1 MGSSAANLAA
11 ELRIRGVFYCDTR
24 LDSTAALRIP
34 PMPGSMM
41 FHVVLD
47 GTCVIDVEGRR
58 EVLSPGDIALCPHGT
73 GHLVGDGAQIHE
85 LEDTTRPLLGGNVE
99 QLVLGSDRECTRV
112 LCGALTVQH
121 PAAPALPNVLAD
133 VHVVSAQD
141 SGSSS
146 IRALSELIDSEVSA
160 VAPGWTDVVTRL
172 VDSLAIVAVRAVL
185 AGQARDSG
193 WWHVFGDEHIAAA
206 MDAVVAEPGR
216 AWTLP
221 TLASRAGMS
230 RSSFAHR
237 FAECTGNSPMAWVA
251 QHRMRIAR
259 GMLEDGRSVAATA
272 RAVGYGSEVS
282 FRRAFSSITGLPP
295 GAVRR
300 SAKSQETARI
310 GSPTS

>member
-1 MGSSAANLAA
+1 VGSSAANLAA

-112 LCGALTVQH
+112 LCGALTVRH

-160 VAPGWTDVVTRL
+160 AAPGWTDVVTRL

-185 AGQARDSG
+185 AGRRGTRGGGTSSAMSTSLRRWMPWSPSPAGRGRCQHLRAARECRG
-193 WWHVFGDEHIAAA
+193 
-206 MDAVVAEPGR
+206 PR
-216 AWTLP
+216 LP
-221 TLASRAGMS
+221 TASQNAPATRRWPGWHS
-230 RSSFAHR
+230 
-237 FAECTGNSPMAWVA
+237 
-251 QHRMRIAR
+251 IA
-259 GMLEDGRSVAATA
+259 
-272 RAVGYGSEVS
+272 
-282 FRRAFSSITGLPP
+282 
-295 GAVRR
+295 
-300 SAKSQETARI
+300 
-310 GSPTS
+310 